1 MHIIQNSADHGIEKK
16 GNIQLN
22 LKENGEHINILI
34 SDNGRGIDAED
45 IHRKALEKGLVD
57 HESFEKYSKK
67 EKLAL
72 ILIPG
77 FSTKKQATEYSGRG
91 VGMDV
96 VKTNMKNLGGDV
108 SVDSELGKG
117 TSFKLT
123 IPKLF

>member
-1 MHIIQNSADHGIEKK
+1 M
-16 GNIQLN
+16 
-22 LKENGEHINILI
+22 I

-96 VKTNMKNLGGDV
+96 VKTNIEKVGGTLEI
-108 SVDSELGKG
+108 DSIVGEG
-117 TSFKLT
+117 TSFIIN
-123 IPKLF
+123 IPQSEDEL